1 VLEWTGKQRGEFRLA
16 QSVQG
21 ELMNTGL
28 QVFAGLDLD
37 LHDNDTAAL
46 FHRLESGEDVASV
59 LAGIEGP

>member
-1 VLEWTGKQRGEFRLA
+1 MIMW
-16 QSVQG
+16 
-21 ELMNTGL
+21 L

-46 FHRLESGEDVASV
+46 FHRLESGEDVASL